1 VKTFQMI
8 GVIIAGTG
16 LATVLVAP
24 GAKTASVV
32 SSFFGGLGEWTKKSQ
47 GRG

>member
-1 VKTFQMI
+1 MKTIQLI

-24 GAKTASVV
+24 GAKTANVV
-32 SSFFGGLGEWTKKSQ
+32 TAFFGGVGDWTKKAQ